1 MSDQPVL
8 PYVLEQPIVTERLR
22 LRVMTLDDVDDIHSY
37 QSLEEV
43 VRYDL
48 FDPRT
53 REEVAAKVEKYSK
66 ATAIRAQDDF
76 FQFAIELPAEGEAR
90 SRVIGDLYFTLAS
103 LKNSRGEI
111 GWTLHPDFQG
121 RGYATEAATAVLDL
135 AFRVIGL
142 HRVFADLDPRN
153 AASIALCRRLG
164 MREEAHFVKDLWF
177 KGDWGDTGIYA
188 ILRDEWLAAHS

>member
-1 MSDQPVL
+1 VNEQPAL
-8 PYVLEQPIVTERLR
+8 PYVLEQPILTARLR
-22 LRVMTLDDVDDIHSY
+22 LRVMTLDDIDDIYAY

-53 REEVAAKVEKYSK
+53 REEVAEKVAKYST
-66 ATAIRAQDDF
+66 ATAIREEGDY
-76 FQFAIELPAEGEAR
+76 FQFAIELPGVNGAA
-90 SRVIGDLYFTLAS
+90 SRVIGDLYFHFVS

-121 RGYATEAATAVLDL
+121 KGYATEAASAVLEL

-142 HRVFADLDPRN
+142 HRIFADLDPRN
-153 AASIALCRRLG
+153 AASVALCKRLG
-164 MREEAHFVKDLWF
+164 MREEAFFVKDLWF

-188 ILRDEWLAAHS
+188 ILRDEWIATH

>member
-1 MSDQPVL
+1 
-8 PYVLEQPIVTERLR
+8 
-22 LRVMTLDDVDDIHSY
+22 MTLDDIDDVFAY

-53 REEVAAKVEKYSK
+53 REEVAEKVAKYST
-66 ATAIRAQDDF
+66 ATTIAEQGDY
-76 FQFAIELPAEGEAR
+76 FQLAIELPGAAGTA
-90 SRVIGDLYFTLAS
+90 SRVIGDLYFSFAS

-121 RGYATEAATAVLDL
+121 NGYATEAASAVLDL

-153 AASIALCRRLG
+153 EASIALCKRLG
-164 MREEAHFVKDLWF
+164 MREEAFFVKDLWF

-188 ILRDEWLAAHS
+188 ILRDEWLAAHPV